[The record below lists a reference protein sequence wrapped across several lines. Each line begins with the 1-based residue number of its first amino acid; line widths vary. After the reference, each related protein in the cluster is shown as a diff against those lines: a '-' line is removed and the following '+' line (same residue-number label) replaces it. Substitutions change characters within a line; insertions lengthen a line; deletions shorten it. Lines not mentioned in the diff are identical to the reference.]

1 MKYSIIL
8 GTQFGDEGKGS
19 MTAELCSKSKNP
31 LVIRF
36 NGGHQAGHTVLNNGI
51 RHTFSSFGSGTLHN
65 IPTYWS
71 EYCTFYPTAV
81 LNEWNKLNELGIKP
95 KLFVNPLA
103 PVTTPY
109 DVIANNIEESK
120 NGHGSVGVGFGTT
133 LKRHEAYY
141 KLYFNDLFNRTI
153 LEGKL
158 VNIRNYYKNI
168 ISNVYDEETFLRI
181 ENWLSNIQFLIENKI
196 ITKEQPQFV
205 KYDHLIFEGAQGIL
219 LDQDFGFFPNVTR
232 SNTTSKNAYAIIK
245 SLKLPVSDVNIFYIT
260 RPYQT
265 RHGIGYMTN
274 RNYPE
279 PILINNQNEIN
290 KDGGSQGFFRKS
302 ILDLDLIK
310 YAIETDSNFIE
321 EKYSVKKHIVITC
334 LDQIEGKI
342 KYTSNKTYF
351 EKEVAELLVDIAS
364 ATNISKLI
372 YGKSEGKFTTEYT
385 NVYNSSI

>member
-36 NGGHQAGHTVLNNGI
+36 NGGHQAGHTVLYNNI
-51 RHTFSSFGSGTLHN
+51 RHTFSTFGSGTLHN
-65 IPTYWS
+65 VPTYWS

-81 LNEWNKLNELGIKP
+81 FNEWHKLNELGIKP

-109 DVIANNIEESK
+109 DILANIAEESK
-120 NGHGSVGVGFGTT
+120 NNHGSVGVGFGTT

-141 KLYFNDLFNRTI
+141 KLYFNDLFNKTI

-158 VNIRNYYKNI
+158 LNIRNYYKSLLDNI
-168 ISNVYDEETFLRI
+168 DEEIKKWFY
-181 ENWLSNIQFLIENKI
+181 NIQFLIENKI

-245 SLKLPVSDVNIFYIT
+245 SLKLPVSDVNVFYMT

-265 RHGIGYMTN
+265 RHGIGFMTN

-279 PILINNQNEIN
+279 PVLINNLNEIN
-290 KDGGSQGFFRKS
+290 KNGGNQGVFRKS

-310 YAIETDSNFIE
+310 YAIESDSIFIE
-321 EKYSVKKHIVITC
+321 EKYGVKKHITITC
-334 LDQIEGKI
+334 LDQIEGKV
-342 KYTSNKTYF
+342 KYTFNKTLL
-351 EKEVAELLVDIAS
+351 EKEVVDLIVDIVS
-364 ATNISKLI
+364 VTNISKII
-372 YGKSEGKFTTEYT
+372 YGKSEGKFTTEY
-385 NVYNSSI
+385 NSVLL

>member
-36 NGGHQAGHTVLNNGI
+36 NGGHQAGHTVLYNNI
-51 RHTFSSFGSGTLHN
+51 RHTFSTFGSGTLHN
-65 IPTYWS
+65 VPTYWS

-81 LNEWNKLNELGIKP
+81 FNEWHKLNELGIKP

-109 DVIANNIEESK
+109 DILANIAEESK
-120 NGHGSVGVGFGTT
+120 NNHGSVGVGFGTT

-141 KLYFNDLFNRTI
+141 KLYFNDLFNKTI

-158 VNIRNYYKNI
+158 LNIRNYYKSLLDNI
-168 ISNVYDEETFLRI
+168 DEEIKKWF
-181 ENWLSNIQFLIENKI
+181 SNIQFLIENKI

-245 SLKLPVSDVNIFYIT
+245 SLKLPVSDVNVFYMT

-265 RHGIGYMTN
+265 RHGIGFMTN

-279 PILINNQNEIN
+279 PVLINNLNEIN
-290 KDGGSQGFFRKS
+290 KNGGNQGVFRKS
-302 ILDLDLIK
+302 ILDLDSI
-310 YAIETDSNFIE
+310 FIE
-321 EKYSVKKHIVITC
+321 EKYGVKKHITITC
-334 LDQIEGKI
+334 LDQIEGKV
-342 KYTSNKTYF
+342 KYTFNKTLF
-351 EKEVAELLVDIAS
+351 EKEVIDLIVDIVS
-364 ATNISKLI
+364 VTNISKII
-372 YGKSEGKFTTEYT
+372 YGKSEGKFTTEYN
-385 NVYNSSI
+385 NVLI